1 MRKSRRGTG
10 KDVKRIKDVKGT
22 YGGKPRKRFGQH
34 FLAPVWAQK
43 VVAAIDPRPNDV
55 FLEIGPGRG
64 AITMP
69 MAARG
74 NAILAVEIDR
84 DLASALAA
92 RTPPNVTIV
101 AEDFLETDV
110 LPFLSGLGPS
120 RTPAEA
126 AQPAQPR
133 RVRVVGNLPYNL
145 STPILFRLIALQ
157 NQHGAF
163 ADATLMLQK
172 EVADRLLAKPGRK
185 EYGVLTIML
194 SLAARVTRLVDLPP
208 GAFHPAPKVRSTV
221 VRVEF
226 KTADVRIADRQ
237 TFELVT
243 KRIFMQRRKTLSNA
257 LKSLVADAPG
267 ILRTAGITPT
277 RRAETLTLAELARLA
292 DVVAGT
298 RQRPVL

>member
-1 MRKSRRGTG
+1 
-10 KDVKRIKDVKGT
+10 VKTTKHR
-22 YGGKPRKRFGQH
+22 PRKRFGQH
-34 FLAPVWAQK
+34 FLAPTWARK
-43 VVAAIDPRPNDV
+43 VVDAINPRPGDV
-55 FLEIGPGRG
+55 FLEIGPGQG
-64 AITMP
+64 AMTLP
-69 MAARG
+69 LAAKG
-74 NAILAVEIDR
+74 NAVLAVEIDR
-84 DLASALAA
+84 DLASALAS

-110 LPFLSGLGPS
+110 LPFLSGLGPTGPPAVATGLQS
-120 RTPAEA
+120 R
-126 AQPAQPR
+126 R

-194 SLAARVTRLVDLPP
+194 SLAAGVTRLLDLPP

-221 VRVEF
+221 IRVEF
-226 KTADVRIADRQ
+226 RPADVRITDRA

-243 KRIFMQRRKTLSNA
+243 KRVFMQRRKTLSNA
-257 LKSLVADAPG
+257 LKSLVANPPAV
-267 ILRTAGITPT
+267 LKTAGITPT
-277 RRAETLTLAELARLA
+277 RRAETLSLAELARLA